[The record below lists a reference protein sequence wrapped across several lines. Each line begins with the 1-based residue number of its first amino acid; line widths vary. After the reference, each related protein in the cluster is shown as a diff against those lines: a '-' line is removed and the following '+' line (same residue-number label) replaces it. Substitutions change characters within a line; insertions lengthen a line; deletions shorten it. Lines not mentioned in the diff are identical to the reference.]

1 MRTQVMRTQ
10 VMRTPVMRTSV
21 VKWCW
26 VAFRAMVPPDTMP
39 VRLRRSPATSR
50 TRSSTKTASR
60 GLARLALAL
69 GLALSPAALP
79 SAAWAQTHADDTARA
94 KELFQ
99 QGTTLFDLGE
109 FDKAI
114 EAWQQGYKEK
124 PDPGFLYNI
133 GQAYRLKGDSQKAI
147 FFYRGYLR
155 NSPKAA
161 NRADIEA
168 KIAALQKSAGEPKP
182 ATPAAPVA
190 PPASPV
196 PVAPAPVSPT
206 PVAPPPAPVWPTPVA
221 PPPVAAPPLAG
232 PAPAPIEPPAPM
244 SESPAPAAG
253 KNRPIDV
260 AVGIGFDKWTSG
272 LNIKG
277 GAPAQFAFALGAGYT
292 LGGDVFGASS
302 FRLGAYFDTTTLQ
315 EGSGTGANKLSFTSL
330 LAEPSVRLRLVDR
343 RLYLTGGLGLG
354 ALFIGGVKATSVVV
368 APNQIVA
375 NINPGAITTFSL
387 RPALALQVHFT
398 PGLVGFVSPAL
409 SYAVKPKAFYQALD
423 RVELM
428 FGLAYLL

>member
-1 MRTQVMRTQ
+1 M
-10 VMRTPVMRTSV
+10 
-21 VKWCW
+21 
-26 VAFRAMVPPDTMP
+26 VAPDSMP
-39 VRLRRSPATSR
+39 ARLRPSPGTSR
-50 TRSSTKTASR
+50 TKSSTR
-60 GLARLALAL
+60 GLALAL
-69 GLALSPAALP
+69 GLVLLPSALP
-79 SAAWAQTHADDTARA
+79 SVARAQTHADDTTRA

-114 EAWQQGYKEK
+114 DAWQQGYKEK

-182 ATPAAPVA
+182 ATPPA
-190 PPASPV
+190 PPSVPP

-206 PVAPPPAPVWPTPVA
+206 PVAPPPAPIGPTPVA
-221 PPPVAAPPLAG
+221 PPPVPAPPLAG

-244 SESPAPAAG
+244 SEPPAPPASR
-253 KNRPIDV
+253 NRPIDV

-315 EGSGTGANKLSFTSL
+315 EGSGAGANKLSFTSL
-330 LAEPSVRLRLVDR
+330 LAEPSVRIRLVDR
-343 RLYLTGGLGLG
+343 RLYLTGGLGIG
-354 ALFIGGVKATSVVV
+354 ALFIGNVKATSVVV
-368 APNQIVA
+368 APNQVVA

-387 RPALALQVHFT
+387 RPALALQLHFT
-398 PGLVGFVSPAL
+398 SGLVGFVSPAL
-409 SYAVKPKAFYQALD
+409 SYAVKPKAFYQSLD

>member
-1 MRTQVMRTQ
+1 MGGL
-10 VMRTPVMRTSV
+10 S
-21 VKWCW
+21 
-26 VAFRAMVPPDTMP
+26 
-39 VRLRRSPATSR
+39 RLVSNRSSQPKCRGAGATSR
-50 TRSSTKTASR
+50 ACVVASV
-60 GLARLALAL
+60 AR
-69 GLALSPAALP
+69 
-79 SAAWAQTHADDTARA
+79 AQTHDDTTRA

-114 EAWQQGYKEK
+114 DAWQQGYKEK

-133 GQAYRLKGDSQKAI
+133 GQAYRLKGDSAKAI

-182 ATPAAPVA
+182 AATPAVPVAPVA
-190 PPASPV
+190 PP

-206 PVAPPPAPVWPTPVA
+206 PAPPPPAPVGPTPVA

-232 PAPAPIEPPAPM
+232 PAPAPIEPPAPAH
-244 SESPAPAAG
+244 EPAAPPAG
-253 KNRPIDV
+253 GDRPVDV
-260 AVGIGFDKWTSG
+260 AVGIGVDKWTSG

-277 GAPAQFAFALGAGYT
+277 GAPAQFAFALAAGFT
-292 LGGDVFGASS
+292 FGGDVFGSSS

-315 EGSGTGANKLSFTSL
+315 EGTGSSANKLTFTSL
-330 LAEPSVRLRLVDR
+330 LAEPSVRIRLVDR
-343 RLYLTGGLGLG
+343 RLYLTGGLGIG

-368 APNQIVA
+368 VPGQIVSTV
-375 NINPGAITTFSL
+375 NPGAITTFSL
-387 RPALALQVHFT
+387 RPAIALQVHLT
-398 PGLVGFVSPAL
+398 SGLVAFLSPAL
-409 SYAVKPKAFYQALD
+409 SYGVKPKAFYQALD